1 MLIGIVGKPSSGKST
16 FFKACTLAEVAI
28 APHPFTTIKPNH
40 GIGFVKIPCPE
51 KDFNVKCKP
60 KFGYCLNANRFVPVD
75 MLDVAGLVPGAH
87 AGKGLGNAFL
97 DDLRQADCLIHVVD
111 ASGGTNENGEP
122 VSDFSY
128 DPCKDITFLEEE
140 LDLWILGLLKKD
152 WNLLVRKAKV
162 EKQNIIKL
170 LAEKFSGLKI
180 NETHI
185 KAAIKKLNLPEDVE
199 GWNDN
204 EVALFC
210 KEMRK
215 ISKPIIIAANKA
227 DVPEAYEKIKRMKE
241 KFPDYVIIPCSAES
255 ELALKEAARHD
266 LINYIPGEKNFEI
279 KNNSALTEEQKKA
292 LEFIKNNV
300 LERYSNT
307 GIQQVL
313 NTAVFEIL
321 KYIAVFP
328 VPNAKLQDK
337 EGNILPDCFLMPPES
352 TALDLAYAIHSDIG
366 KNFIKA
372 IDIRTG
378 KIVGKDHK
386 LKHLDVVEIVT
397 K

>member
-1 MLIGIVGKPSSGKST
+1 
-16 FFKACTLAEVAI
+16 
-28 APHPFTTIKPNH
+28 
-40 GIGFVKIPCPE
+40 
-51 KDFNVKCKP
+51 
-60 KFGYCLNANRFVPVD
+60 
-75 MLDVAGLVPGAH
+75 
-87 AGKGLGNAFL
+87 
-97 DDLRQADCLIHVVD
+97 
-111 ASGGTNENGEP
+111 
-122 VSDFSY
+122 
-128 DPCKDITFLEEE
+128 
-140 LDLWILGLLKKD
+140 
-152 WNLLVRKAKV
+152 
-162 EKQNIIKL
+162 
-170 LAEKFSGLKI
+170 
-180 NETHI
+180 
-185 KAAIKKLNLPEDVE
+185 
-199 GWNDN
+199 
-204 EVALFC
+204 
-210 KEMRK
+210 MRK

-378 KIVGKDHK
+378 KIVGKDYK
-386 LKHLDVVEIVT
+386 LKHLDIVEIVT